1 MLVTRGLASL
11 IASGTR
17 LWLDSVDP
25 ELVAAAR
32 AAGVSGATSNP
43 VIIADLVKT
52 GRFDARIAA
61 LVDGGADDDTVAW
74 TLTDELVSDAQRVF
88 LGVWE
93 NSGGNDG
100 WVSFELD
107 PLLEDPS
114 SDLSHGER
122 VARYVDL
129 GLAWVKGQR
138 NRMIKV
144 PATPAG
150 IGALEPL
157 AAAGVPLNVTLL
169 FTHRQYEAARDAVW
183 RGASRLGSLD
193 HFKSVYS
200 IFVSRI
206 DVWTGTH
213 VPSLP
218 PGAQGQL
225 GIVNAKRI
233 WAANRDF
240 WEHHPTALD
249 QSIVFASTGV
259 KQARVDPCFYVEAL
273 AGADIQTNPP
283 ATNRAIEDSGRDFPR
298 QIDSLPPAEVLHDL
312 DSRVDTSAMG
322 AALLEEGIAK
332 FVSPQRDLLAIVRSR
347 RRA

>member
-1 MLVTRGLASL
+1 M
-11 IASGTR
+11 
-17 LWLDSVDP
+17 
-25 ELVAAAR
+25 
-32 AAGVSGATSNP
+32 
-43 VIIADLVKT
+43 
-52 GRFDARIAA
+52 
-61 LVDGGADDDTVAW
+61 
-74 TLTDELVSDAQRVF
+74 
-88 LGVWE
+88 
-93 NSGGNDG
+93 
-100 WVSFELD
+100 
-107 PLLEDPS
+107 
-114 SDLSHGER
+114 
-122 VARYVDL
+122 
-129 GLAWVKGQR
+129 
-138 NRMIKV
+138 
-144 PATPAG
+144 
-150 IGALEPL
+150 
-157 AAAGVPLNVTLL
+157 
-169 FTHRQYEAARDAVW
+169 W

-283 ATNRAIEDSGRDFPR
+283 ATNRAIKESGRDFPR

-332 FVSPQRDLLAIVRSR
+332 FVSPQRDLLALVRSR